1 MKKAFLYTLCVLSL
15 TAILYGCG
23 DTLDI
28 QQDYGFTV
36 EYLPVPKKLT
46 RGETAE
52 IRLQI
57 VKEGDWTDA
66 AYRLRY
72 FQPDG
77 RGTLADE
84 SGTVFLPNDL
94 YDLPDEVFRLYYTS
108 HSEDTQKI
116 DLYFVDNFSKTFT
129 LSFSF
134 NNENAD
140 EE

>member
-1 MKKAFLYTLCVLSL
+1 MIFCTLSL
-15 TAILYGCG
+15 IVMACGCG
-23 DTLDI
+23 DSLDI

-36 EYLPVPKKLT
+36 ECLPVPKKLT
-46 RGETAE
+46 KGETAE
-52 IRLQI
+52 IRLRI

-66 AYRLRY
+66 AYKLRY

-94 YDLPDEVFRLYYTS
+94 YDLPDDVFRLYYTS
-108 HSEDTQKI
+108 ASEDTQKI
-116 DLYFVDNFSKTFT
+116 DLYFVDSFNKTFT

-134 NNENAD
+134 NNNNSDD
-140 EE
+140 E